1 MPSNQ
6 LGSALALLGGLA
18 AVQQYGALGKELKYP
33 EGVKPGDQISG
44 AGGEYFRYKHVL
56 IKPPD
61 DDDRAEALRM
71 SEDVRCQA
79 CEILLQSLL
88 KKAESFSEDHIMDQ
102 LDGDLEPY
110 KESTDPQEERVNKNR
125 KACNKHFK
133 DELLLKGWNVHKCRP
148 EAEAQADSSGDKK
161 KEFCL
166 TQSGGRTSDRDV
178 DTYSVRS
185 EAVFLTCE
193 HTIAKHG
200 PEIATM
206 VSERLEDGGS
216 VEEAAKAACLQAARC
231 DPIAAEAERRKR
243 AEESKKRRRRQ
254 RRKSKSSE
262 ADADL

>member
-185 EAVFLTCE
+185 E
-193 HTIAKHG
+193 
-200 PEIATM
+200 
-206 VSERLEDGGS
+206 DGGS